1 MEKKIIP
8 KLPWNIYWINLDRRP
23 DRRKHMEEILENNKE
38 NSFRIQA
45 VDYKNDFSPY
55 KVIQHSKL
63 NGGEHGCTC
72 SHIKALHYFLTTSTD
87 EYCFIAEDDLCDHYS
102 QYWQEKHFELLKN
115 GNYEILQLQT
125 TTDIYNNNQNT
136 MTPENNPSNGTTIYR
151 IHRDIAKKIIN
162 NHYDNTNLII
172 NLRDHNN
179 PLTDNFIWT
188 YGNTYLL
195 PMFSYLD
202 VEDSDTNTNWMKK
215 LDNKNKLYYIN
226 YFKNSKEKYL
236 NFWKNIQ

>member
-87 EYCFIAEDDLCDHYS
+87 EYCFIAEDDLCDHY
-102 QYWQEKHFELLKN
+102 
-115 GNYEILQLQT
+115 
-125 TTDIYNNNQNT
+125 
-136 MTPENNPSNGTTIYR
+136 
-151 IHRDIAKKIIN
+151 
-162 NHYDNTNLII
+162 
-172 NLRDHNN
+172 
-179 PLTDNFIWT
+179 
-188 YGNTYLL
+188 
-195 PMFSYLD
+195 
-202 VEDSDTNTNWMKK
+202 
-215 LDNKNKLYYIN
+215 
-226 YFKNSKEKYL
+226 
-236 NFWKNIQ
+236 